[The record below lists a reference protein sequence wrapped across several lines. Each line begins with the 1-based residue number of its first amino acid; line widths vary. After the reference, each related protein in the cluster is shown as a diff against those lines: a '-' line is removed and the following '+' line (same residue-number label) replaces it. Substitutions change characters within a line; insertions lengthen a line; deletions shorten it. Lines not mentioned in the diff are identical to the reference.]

1 MLYFE
6 KCHRFV
12 ITSMPICK
20 YVRLYTALLSFNSHV
35 YMHEYAEKNVFI
47 CSNSST
53 FLTLFRVVHYHRCL
67 SPIIVD
73 NIFIFIFHLHGIYQR
88 RFRFRVGF
96 CRFKFKGQD
105 ANQSEKRNLNRE
117 PLIGWR
123 NHGRISLTLYLW
135 NLRPNSIFE

>member
-1 MLYFE
+1 MLDYTQHFYLLIHM
-6 KCHRFV
+6 C
-12 ITSMPICK
+12 ICM
-20 YVRLYTALLSFNSHV
+20 N
-35 YMHEYAEKNVFI
+35 MQKNVFI

-105 ANQSEKRNLNRE
+105 ANQSEKRNLTRE
-117 PLIGWR
+117 PLIGWG